1 MDDRSWWSN
10 SLEATLAQIE
20 RWQKWS
26 ATVGFRESPE
36 KTKIVAKGKRFE
48 SQLLSAPQQW
58 IASELRILGAV
69 TVTKRRKY
77 HEVEQERF
85 QRAATR
91 AVMLR
96 SACLPWGRA
105 LEAYQIVHQLYYF
118 IWLDCSISYSGHCQE
133 VSSAFGHSVGF
144 SARQASLHL
153 RQVVY
158 GAKFDISSIALQRL
172 WARATKLFHL
182 GHLSWTKAF
191 GSSIWILRKRLQ
203 DLGWQELRPFS
214 WTCHLGTISVNTPS
228 EGIGEALHLIRC
240 SWREKQ
246 FEKWLH
252 QKRREPQ
259 QMLQTHTK
267 EQLLGF
273 YRCINLKDL
282 RSCINDNG
290 WFRHVALGAVVS
302 PAAYAVMTS
311 RQDLRCPYCSHPN
324 GTWEHMAWH
333 CAHFA
338 EGRPRQ
344 KPDNPLVA
352 RFGWP
357 LQLDEKGSTYHTLNY
372 LAKVAAAV
380 VNDRRNPVVH
390 TEVDD

>member
-1 MDDRSWWSN
+1 MQQIQATQRAFAAVLADGSVITWGCAGSGGD
-10 SLEATLAQIE
+10 SLAV
-20 RWQKWS
+20 RD
-26 ATVGFRESPE
+26 
-36 KTKIVAKGKRFE
+36 
-48 SQLLSAPQQW
+48 QL
-58 IASELRILGAV
+58 RV
-69 TVTKRRKY
+69 
-77 HEVEQERF
+77 VEQIQATQSAF
-85 QRAATR
+85 AAIL
-91 AVMLR
+91 ADGSVV
-96 SACLPWGRA
+96 SWGDA
-105 LEAYQIVHQLYYF
+105 KAGG
-118 IWLDCSISYSGHCQE
+118 D
-133 VSSAFGHSVGF
+133 SSAV
-144 SARQASLHL
+144 
-153 RQVVY
+153 
-158 GAKFDISSIALQRL
+158 
-172 WARATKLFHL
+172 
-182 GHLSWTKAF
+182 
-191 GSSIWILRKRLQ
+191 Q
-203 DLGWQELRPFS
+203 DQH
-214 WTCHLGTISVNTPS
+214 T
-228 EGIGEALHLIRC
+228 GIGEALHLFRC

-290 WFRHVALGAVVS
+290 WFRHVVLGAVVS

-372 LAKVAAAV
+372 LAKVAC
-380 VNDRRNPVVH
+380 RSCQ
-390 TEVDD
+390 

>member
-1 MDDRSWWSN
+1 
-10 SLEATLAQIE
+10 
-20 RWQKWS
+20 
-26 ATVGFRESPE
+26 
-36 KTKIVAKGKRFE
+36 
-48 SQLLSAPQQW
+48 
-58 IASELRILGAV
+58 
-69 TVTKRRKY
+69 
-77 HEVEQERF
+77 
-85 QRAATR
+85 
-91 AVMLR
+91 
-96 SACLPWGRA
+96 
-105 LEAYQIVHQLYYF
+105 
-118 IWLDCSISYSGHCQE
+118 
-133 VSSAFGHSVGF
+133 
-144 SARQASLHL
+144 
-153 RQVVY
+153 
-158 GAKFDISSIALQRL
+158 
-172 WARATKLFHL
+172 
-182 GHLSWTKAF
+182 
-191 GSSIWILRKRLQ
+191 
-203 DLGWQELRPFS
+203 
-214 WTCHLGTISVNTPS
+214 
-228 EGIGEALHLIRC
+228 
-240 SWREKQ
+240 
-246 FEKWLH
+246 
-252 QKRREPQ
+252 
-259 QMLQTHTK
+259 MLQTHTK

-380 VNDRRNPVVH
+380 VNNRRNPVVH